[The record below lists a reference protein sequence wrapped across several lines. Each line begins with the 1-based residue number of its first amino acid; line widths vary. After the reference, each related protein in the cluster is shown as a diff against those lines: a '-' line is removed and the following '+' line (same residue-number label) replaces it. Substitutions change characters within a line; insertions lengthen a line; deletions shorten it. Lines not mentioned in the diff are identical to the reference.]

1 MSELDKN
8 KDNKINNEIDAA
20 QSDHTENQQENSSAD
35 MENDGEM
42 DSNHLAVNDN
52 TNTHLR
58 RLISY
63 NYIEYASYVIKERA
77 IPDIHDGLKPVQ
89 RRILWSL
96 HKMDDGKFH
105 KVANIVG
112 HTMQYHPH
120 GDASIYQALVHI
132 ANKDYFIERQ
142 GNFGNIYTGD
152 SAAAGRYIE
161 ARLTPLAKETMFNSD
176 ITSFVESY
184 DGRNKEPVYFPAK
197 IPSLLMSG
205 QEGIAPG
212 MTTMIL
218 SHNFNELLSA
228 QISILK
234 DKSFDLYPDFIQGGI
249 MNASEYDDGYGKIT
263 LRAKIEQDGRKL
275 IIKEIPAMTTTEK
288 LIASV
293 EKAVN
298 KNKLK
303 ISSISDYTA
312 EDVEIEIIPAR
323 GYSPEKALKALYAY
337 TDCSLT
343 VSSNILVIKDG
354 YPKVMSV
361 SDVLKFNTN
370 ALLEYLRWE
379 LQIELDRLNESFHD
393 KTLERIFIENR
404 IYKSIEECETYSSVL
419 LEIRKGLEKFKDLL
433 KREITDKDIEKLLAI
448 PIRRISKFDINKNR
462 KDIDDILKNI
472 EKTEKNL
479 NSIKNYTIRY
489 IRSLIKKYG
498 DAYPRHTEIEDFEQI
513 DKKSAALSNIKVG
526 WDRKNCYVGTGIKSE
541 DSVMCSEFD
550 YILGIEKTG
559 KFKIQYIPQKMYVGR
574 LFYFGK
580 YKKDNIFSI
589 IYKEKKRG
597 IYYAKRCCIDKFIRD
612 KQYNI
617 LPSGCQLELIITREN
632 SVYECQITKGR
643 KHQPDS
649 IDVDFSTV
657 LMRSVGARGF
667 KLTNKKILKFKYLRQ
682 AETISSESEDVSEEH
697 PENTTDESNVAK
709 VKQKKTGLNSK
720 RHNSVKEIDNGED
733 NISEKTEI
741 SIEKHR
747 DNNNEIEEKTELNS
761 SKKPM
766 PAKKKTVKESELEEN
781 SESKNDTPPPNKKE
795 NKKQEKILEKND
807 RNEADMKKETT
818 SSENDKDSIDSE
830 DDWGIIQPD
839 LGF

>member
-8 KDNKINNEIDAA
+8 KNNQINTETDTELNENVESQLVCD
-20 QSDHTENQQENSSAD
+20 SAEI
-35 MENDGEM
+35 ENDQEA
-42 DSNHLAVNDN
+42 DNNHLAVNDN

-63 NYIEYASYVIKERA
+63 NYLEYASYVIKERA
-77 IPDIHDGLKPVQ
+77 IPDINDGLKPVQ

-96 HKMDDGKFH
+96 HRMDDGKFN
-105 KVANIVG
+105 KVANVVG

-120 GDASIYQALVHI
+120 GDSSIYQALVHI
-132 ANKDYFIERQ
+132 ANKDYFIEKQ

-152 SAAAGRYIE
+152 TAAAGRYIE

-176 ITSFVESY
+176 TTSFVESY
-184 DGRNKEPVYFPAK
+184 DGRNKEPISLPAK

-212 MTTMIL
+212 MTTSIL
-218 SHNFNELLSA
+218 SHNFTELLNA

-234 DKSFDLYPDFIQGGI
+234 EESFDIYPDFIQGGI

-263 LRAKIEQDGRKL
+263 LRAKIEQEGRKL

-303 ISSISDYTA
+303 ISSINDYTA
-312 EDVEIEIIPAR
+312 ENVEIEVVPAR

-343 VSSNILVIKDG
+343 VSSNILVIKDEH
-354 YPKVMSV
+354 PKIMSV
-361 SDVLKFNTN
+361 SEVLKYNTD
-370 ALLEYLRWE
+370 ALLKYLTWE
-379 LQIELDRLNESFHD
+379 LQIELERLNESFHD

-404 IYKSIEECETYSSVL
+404 IYKRIEECETYNTVL
-419 LEIRKGLEKFKDLL
+419 LEIRKGLEEFRSFL

-472 EKTEKNL
+472 EITEKNL
-479 NSIKNYTIRY
+479 NSINNYTIKY
-489 IRSLIKKYG
+489 IKNLIKKYG
-498 DAYPRHTEIEDFEQI
+498 DAYPRHTEIEDFEQV
-513 DKKSAALSNIKVG
+513 DKKAAALSNIKVG
-526 WDRKNCYVGTGIKSE
+526 WNRKSCYIGTNIKSE

-559 KFKIQYIPQKMYVGR
+559 KFKVQNIPQKMYIGR

-580 YKKDNIFSI
+580 YKKEIIFSI

-597 IYYAKRCCIDKFIRD
+597 VYYVKRCCIDKFIRD

-617 LPSGCQLELIITREN
+617 LPSGCQLELIVTREN

-657 LMRSVGARGF
+657 QMRSVGARGF
-667 KLTNKKILKFKYLRQ
+667 KLTNKKILKIKYLRQ
-682 AETISSESEDVSEEH
+682 TEIVLPE
-697 PENTTDESNVAK
+697 PENKPIEKIETVADI
-709 VKQKKTGLNSK
+709 
-720 RHNSVKEIDNGED
+720 E
-733 NISEKTEI
+733 NISNNQ
-741 SIEKHR
+741 IEADEVSL
-747 DNNNEIEEKTELNS
+747 DNNNNSEKELKLVNSLPDEQEIIIEKDDDPVTETVIEVDEKPVVVPIPTETKRKPKPVQIEEKGLIDKNPPEKEEIKEEETVEETSENDSNS
-761 SKKPM
+761 
-766 PAKKKTVKESELEEN
+766 
-781 SESKNDTPPPNKKE
+781 
-795 NKKQEKILEKND
+795 
-807 RNEADMKKETT
+807 KKETS
-818 SSENDKDSIDSE
+818 SSENSKDSVDSD

>member
-1 MSELDKN
+1 MSEDNK
-8 KDNKINNEIDAA
+8 KDNQINTEIKAEENDNI
-20 QSDHTENQQENSSAD
+20 ENQLENNSVDIENEQEHDNTD
-35 MENDGEM
+35 
-42 DSNHLAVNDN
+42 HLAVNDN

-63 NYIEYASYVIKERA
+63 NYLEYASYVIKERA
-77 IPDIHDGLKPVQ
+77 IPHINDGLKPVQ
-89 RRILWSL
+89 RRILWSMN
-96 HKMDDGKFH
+96 KMDDGKFN

-132 ANKDYFIERQ
+132 ANKNYFIDKQ
-142 GNFGNIYTGD
+142 GNFGNIFTGD
-152 SAAAGRYIE
+152 AAAAGRYIE

-176 ITSFVESY
+176 TTSFVDSY
-184 DGRNKEPVYFPAK
+184 DGRNKEPISFPAK
-197 IPSLLMSG
+197 IPALLMSG

-218 SHNFNELLSA
+218 SHNFNELLNA
-228 QISILK
+228 QIAILK
-234 DKSFDLYPDFIQGGI
+234 EKSFELYPDFIQGGI

-298 KNKLK
+298 KSKLK
-303 ISSISDYTA
+303 ISSINDYTG
-312 EDVEIEIIPAR
+312 ESVEIEIVPAR

-337 TDCSLT
+337 TDCSIS
-343 VSSNILVIKDG
+343 VSSNILVIKDE
-354 YPKVMSV
+354 YPKIMSV
-361 SDVLKFNTN
+361 TEVLKYNTD

-404 IYKSIEECETYSSVL
+404 IYKRIEECETYDAVI
-419 LEIRKGLEKFKDLL
+419 LEIRDGLNEFRHLL
-433 KREITDKDIEKLLAI
+433 KRDITGNDIEKLLI
-448 PIRRISKFDINKNR
+448 IQIRKISKFDINRNR

-472 EKTEKNL
+472 EITEENL
-479 NSIKNYTIRY
+479 NSIKNYTIKY
-489 IRSLIKKYG
+489 IKRLIKKYG
-498 DAYPRHTEIEDFEQI
+498 ADYPRHTEIENFKQV
-513 DKKSAALSNIKVG
+513 DKKSAALNNIKVG
-526 WDRKNCYVGTGIKSE
+526 WDRKSCYIGTNIKSE
-541 DSVMCSEFD
+541 DSVMCNEFD

-580 YKKDNIFSI
+580 YKKETIFSI

-597 IYYAKRCCIDKFIRD
+597 IYFVKRCCIDKFIRD

-617 LPSGCQLELIITREN
+617 LPAGCQLEFIITREN
-632 SVYECQITKGR
+632 TVYECQITKGR

-649 IDVDFSTV
+649 IDIDFSTV
-657 LMRSVGARGF
+657 QMRSVGARGF
-667 KLTNKKILKFKYLRQ
+667 KITNRKILKFKYLKQ
-682 AETISSESEDVSEEH
+682 AENIVSDDDDKSTKPEDVINEQKSIKIQRTKTVKHRSAEETK
-697 PENTTDESNVAK
+697 PAK
-709 VKQKKTGLNSK
+709 DINDQVEFIEAK
-720 RHNSVKEIDNGED
+720 ED
-733 NISEKTEI
+733 NN
-741 SIEKHR
+741 IEV
-747 DNNNEIEEKTELNS
+747 
-761 SKKPM
+761 KKEAIKESRT
-766 PAKKKTVKESELEEN
+766 AKKKIEVKPKS
-781 SESKNDTPPPNKKE
+781 T
-795 NKKQEKILEKND
+795 EKND
-807 RNEADMKKETT
+807 SVDDLPSKKEKIEEDKTEDKIPNEIIPDETNQEKENT
-818 SSENDKDSIDSE
+818 SQKKSGDSIDSD